1 MQFLHM
7 VLIIESCL
15 KRWYLF
21 ALYVPPSRVRVI
33 TEMVLIRYLLDDP
46 MVFIMDYMLLACDE
60 LEAYFAIQNLASQ
73 TAEGREVLCEVGSGL
88 EPTCLPPLAQ

>member
-33 TEMVLIRYLLDDP
+33 TEMVLIRYLLNDP
-46 MVFIMDYMLLACDE
+46 MVPIMDYMFLACDE
-60 LEAYFAIQNLASQ
+60 LEVYFAIQNLASQ

-88 EPTCLPPLAQ
+88 EPTSLPPLAQ

>member
-33 TEMVLIRYLLDDP
+33 TEMVLIRYLLNDP
-46 MVFIMDYMLLACDE
+46 MVPIMDYMLLACDE

-88 EPTCLPPLAQ
+88 EPTSLPPLAQ